1 MRSSGF
7 MALPQEKCYT
17 FADIQAWDED
27 ERIELVYGRLVMMA
41 TPLRIHQK
49 VSGEL
54 FSQLHEYLKGKK
66 CEVYHAPF
74 AVRPFEED
82 GDFPE
87 KVDTMVEPDISV
99 ICDPDK
105 LDAFGCKGAPDLIIE
120 ILSPS
125 TQRHDRV
132 TKFNLYQRAGVRE
145 YWIVDPANPSVQSF
159 ILENGGYKANDFKI
173 AGEQIKVNVL
183 EDCIL
188 DLSQVFPE

>member
-1 MRSSGF
+1 

-105 LDAFGCKGAPDLIIE
+105 LDAFGCKGAPDLVIE

-159 ILENGGYKANDFKI
+159 FLEKSGYKSKYFKI
-173 AGEQIKVNVL
+173 
-183 EDCIL
+183 
-188 DLSQVFPE
+188 

>member
-1 MRSSGF
+1 

-87 KVDTMVEPDISV
+87 DVDTVVEPDISV

-105 LDAFGCKGAPDLIIE
+105 LDAFGCKGAPDLVIE

-145 YWIVDPANPSVQSF
+145 YWIVDPAARMVSVYS
-159 ILENGGYKANDFKI
+159 LKDGYYCAAAYGTDSSVRV
-173 AGEQIKVNVL
+173 GVL
-183 EDCIL
+183 DDCTI
-188 DLSQVFPE
+188 DLSTVFPET